1 MIVAA
6 RWAVYVRDTEDEVH
20 VSPLNDLVEHEFDG
34 AECACGPDAECH
46 TQEDGPDVWL
56 YTHHSLD
63 GREATE
69 GAPGD

>member
-20 VSPLNDLVEHEFDG
+20 VAPLDDLIGHEFEAG
-34 AECACGPDAECH
+34 TCVCVPAAECR
-46 TQEDGPDVWL
+46 TQDDGPDVWL

-69 GAPGD
+69 GAPSD